1 MVVAA
6 NLRLLYISAWLGLQ
20 LSRSFGCACQGARC
34 SNALLFI
41 SLRACVPPGIARHA
55 ASPPAPRRTA
65 APEPIAKHFA
75 SANRKRLRFG
85 LAVCIRSS
93 VCCRVP
99 RCCVALQPTTA
110 ESIANMSTCNRSVV
124 AAMYQDRRG
133 LKRPQKRGCS
143 VKHCHVPTCNTTR

>member
-1 MVVAA
+1 MAVAA
-6 NLRLLYISAWLGLQ
+6 DLRLLYISAWLGLQ

-34 SNALLFI
+34 SNALLLI

-55 ASPPAPRRTA
+55 ASPLAPRRTA
-65 APEPIAKHFA
+65 APEPLAKHFA

-85 LAVCIRSS
+85 LAVCIQSS

-99 RCCVALQPTTA
+99 RCCVALQPTTS

-133 LKRPQKRGCS
+133 LKRPPNCGRNVKR
-143 VKHCHVPTCNTTR
+143 CHVPTCSTTR